1 MKKKFLTAVMMGA
14 MVFALTA
21 CGAEAEVQ
29 DQDAQEETQEEV
41 QTETVDLDNE
51 ESDAETDAEAETD
64 TDAEAET
71 DADVETDTETVVN
84 AEAPDFAGSYYEEI
98 AGRGMIDIESTGDNT
113 YAVSIH
119 WGASAFESA
128 NWEMTATYSE
138 STGLL
143 EYTDCTYT
151 IITFEDEENYTE
163 DVKYTDGAGEF
174 WFTEDGK
181 LGWKSANSD
190 IDSIDGESV
199 FLKEE

>member
-21 CGAEAEVQ
+21 CGAAAEVQ
-29 DQDAQEETQEEV
+29 DQDAQEKTQEEV
-41 QTETVDLDNE
+41 QTETVDLDDE
-51 ESDAETDAEAETD
+51 EADAETDTEAD
-64 TDAEAET
+64 AET

-190 IDSIDGESV
+190 VDSIDGESV

>member
-21 CGAEAEVQ
+21 CDAAAEVQ
-29 DQDAQEETQEEV
+29 DQDAQEKTQEEV

-51 ESDAETDAEAETD
+51 EADAETDAE

-143 EYTDCTYT
+143 EYTDRTYT
-151 IITFEDEENYTE
+151 IITFEDDEYYTE

-190 IDSIDGESV
+190 VDSIDGESV